1 MVDYRF
7 HPPGGWPTGSKKQSC
22 TLATLLS
29 RNVPRTVRVHP
40 TKQGNG
46 KPTKGGLSIPPW
58 HNAIC
63 STYFRP
69 VAFFRFYPRLFST
82 PRPHAALSS
91 VRFNPSF
98 PPLSLSLYLFS
109 PSLSIVPTIVAQASW
124 PTRIFDEWRPLR
136 SLWPTYVFGCSS
148 ALYPKRNVDDR
159 RW

>member
-98 PPLSLSLYLFS
+98 PPLSLSLSVYLFS

-124 PTRIFDEWRPLR
+124 PTRIFDE
-136 SLWPTYVFGCSS
+136 
-148 ALYPKRNVDDR
+148 
-159 RW
+159 